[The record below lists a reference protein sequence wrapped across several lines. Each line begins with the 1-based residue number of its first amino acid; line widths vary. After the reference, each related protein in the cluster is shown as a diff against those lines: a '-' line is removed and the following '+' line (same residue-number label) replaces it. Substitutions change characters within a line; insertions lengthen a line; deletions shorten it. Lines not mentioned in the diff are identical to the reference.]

1 MTHGRRSA
9 KYDSKKKLSDL
20 VYKYIY
26 RAELGASSHTIRKG
40 KKLT

>member
-9 KYDSKKKLSDL
+9 KYDTKKNCQIW
-20 VYKYIY
+20 YINIY